1 MVKDATNMPVIEFPL
16 EDISRLFPGYDLD
29 YIIDML
35 PYIGLDQEYRDDK
48 CIRLEYSPNR
58 PDFSTF
64 YGIARALNGLLGKDL
79 GIPKFQVIENTKN
92 MIRVNRSVSD
102 VRPFI
107 VGIVAR
113 GHKLNNKTIKQIV
126 SMQEDLH
133 NGIGRRRSKASVG
146 FHDLD
151 RIEFPLDYTTSLDN
165 LSFTPLDHTSALTLT
180 EILDKTESGRKFGE
194 LLEGSIYPILKD
206 SRNTVISFPPII
218 NSEST
223 RIKEGVDN
231 LFVEVT
237 GVDKKTV
244 DDVLAN
250 ILATLGDIGFNL
262 ENVSIKQD
270 SNNSFSYNSKTN
282 TILENVKPAYI
293 NKVLGLSLSNE
304 EIVNCLRKSRFDANV
319 IDSGRINCM
328 IPSYRIDL
336 FSPIDIV
343 EEVAIGYGLYNL
355 EPSLPEYTLN
365 GNRSRQNYFFDKIRQ
380 AMIGMGLIENI
391 NFILSNKDIHYKR
404 MRIDKF
410 DFFTVNNSK
419 SDEHDVLRR
428 SLLPSLLFSLS
439 KNIHEE
445 YPQKLFEIGEV
456 FVPEKDS
463 FERWN
468 LCCVS
473 AFNGVTYS
481 EIKAVLQTLME
492 ICFKAKFETRPS
504 ENSSFIRGRSADIV
518 YKEKAT
524 GQIGEVSPLLI
535 DSFKIKMPVAAF
547 EVDLTE
553 LLQI

>member
-1 MVKDATNMPVIEFPL
+1 
-16 EDISRLFPGYDLD
+16 
-29 YIIDML
+29 
-35 PYIGLDQEYRDDK
+35 
-48 CIRLEYSPNR
+48 
-58 PDFSTF
+58 
-64 YGIARALNGLLGKDL
+64 
-79 GIPKFQVIENTKN
+79 
-92 MIRVNRSVSD
+92 
-102 VRPFI
+102 
-107 VGIVAR
+107 
-113 GHKLNNKTIKQIV
+113 
-126 SMQEDLH
+126 
-133 NGIGRRRSKASVG
+133 
-146 FHDLD
+146 
-151 RIEFPLDYTTSLDN
+151 
-165 LSFTPLDHTSALTLT
+165 
-180 EILDKTESGRKFGE
+180 
-194 LLEGSIYPILKD
+194 
-206 SRNTVISFPPII
+206 
-218 NSEST
+218 
-223 RIKEGVDN
+223 
-231 LFVEVT
+231 
-237 GVDKKTV
+237 
-244 DDVLAN
+244 
-250 ILATLGDIGFNL
+250 LATLGDIGFKL

-270 SNNSFSYNSKTN
+270 SNNSFSYNSNTN

-304 EIVNCLRKSRFDANV
+304 EIVNCLRKSRFDANI

-328 IPSYRIDL
+328 IPSYRIDI

-355 EPSLPEYTLN
+355 GPSLPEYTLN

-481 EIKAVLQTLME
+481 EIKAVFQTLME

-547 EVDLTE
+547 ELDLTE
-553 LLQI
+553 LLLI